1 MTNAGNGLAEAEA
14 GPTAAA
20 ASAGPAAT
28 AAARRTTAASEIE
41 SMLHKATV
49 GVARGRLIELV
60 AEALRLP
67 AMVSS
72 RLWRCEVE
80 PVELFEAETD
90 DGQIIFAP
98 SDAVISSSFLFHPLL
113 RSTQMTLQQWSI
125 WSLDTLF

>member
-1 MTNAGNGLAEAEA
+1 MTNAGNGLAEA

-28 AAARRTTAASEIE
+28 AARKAAIASAIGNIRA
-41 SMLHKATV
+41 ATV
-49 GVARGRLIELV
+49 GVARGRLIALV